1 MQISDKPKFAN
12 LMTSLCE
19 LHNRKLSPEL
29 IAIYWHALKRFDFVI
44 IQKCMSSLI
53 CDTNIGQFMPKP
65 ADVIA
70 LIEGKTGTRAIK
82 AWNKVL
88 WAIRHI
94 GAWDSVQFD
103 DHKIHAV
110 IIDMGGWTQLCR
122 RNTNDLPFLA
132 REFER
137 LYCIEITEGREI
149 YPHMLHGKLEQV
161 TAYCNGNSVNE
172 IRFVGD
178 NTINATTL
186 KLSHINS

>member
-1 MQISDKPKFAN
+1 MNISDKPKFAN

-19 LHNRKLSPEL
+19 LHNKKLSPEL
-29 IAIYWHALKRFDFVI
+29 IAIYWHALKQYEFSI
-44 IQKCMSSLI
+44 IQKCMSHLI

-70 LIEGKTGTRAIK
+70 LINGKTTTRAMK

-88 WAIRHI
+88 WAIRFI

-103 DHKIHAV
+103 DEKIHAV
-110 IIDMGGWTQLCR
+110 IMDMGGWTQLCR
-122 RNTNDLPFLA
+122 RNSNDLPFLA

-137 LYCIEITEGREI
+137 LYCIEIAEGREN
-149 YPHMLHGKLEQV
+149 YPQMLHGKLEQT
-161 TAYCNGNSVNE
+161 TACRNGNAV
-172 IRFVGD
+172 RFVGD